1 MQKVD
6 LLHGR
11 ILPSLARL
19 AFPIMATQLIQM
31 AYNLTDMIWIGRVG
45 SGAVAAVGA
54 SGMYLWLANGLAT
67 IPRLGG
73 QVKAAHALGSGDT
86 EKAAAYAAAAF
97 RLGAVLAGACTAV
110 YLIFYKPLTAFFRL
124 NDPSVVRDAECYLLV
139 VALGL
144 FFSFFN
150 QIFTGLF
157 TCMGASAVT
166 FRSTAA
172 GLAANIVLDPL
183 FIFGLGPL
191 PALGVAG
198 AAIATVLAQ
207 GVVFFLFLLAARREG
222 ALFPRLQLRR
232 RRSRADYAD
241 ILRIGLPVSVQSIF
255 FSSLSMIIA
264 RLIAGWGDAAVA
276 VQKVGSQIESISWM
290 TADGFASAVNACAY
304 PPRHSGRSGA
314 DGWLGA
320 FDRRAARNFP
330 AGAVPRF
337 HSGGSRAAHGGGL
350 SSHSGL
356 FPAVHVHGDHLH
368 RCLSGPRQAHGTHC
382 RVRNI
387 QHRAHPH
394 GAYPLCHGALFER
407 CVVGHHPFQHPE
419 RAYYPCMVCGR
430 FAAVSEARTYRS
442 LRRRRLLCNAVLCYN
457 GLNYS
462 GMRFYDL
469 GGMERWKPA
478 AWYMQSWMN

>member
-6 LLHGR
+6 LLHGN
-11 ILPSLARL
+11 ILPSLAKL

-124 NDPSVVRDAECYLLV
+124 NDPAVVRDAECYLLV

-207 GVVFFLFLLAARREG
+207 GVVFLLFLLAARREG
-222 ALFPRLQLRR
+222 ALFPHLQLRR

-290 TADGFASAVNACAY
+290 TADGFASAVNAFVAQNY
-304 PPRHSGRSGA
+304 GA
-314 DGWLGA
+314 KQPTRIRRGTAGAAALMAGWGLLTGALLVIFPQALFRVFIQEEAVLPMGVDYLRILGYSQLFMCMEITCTGA
-320 FDRRAARNFP
+320 FQGLGRPMVPTVVSVIFNTARIPMALILSATALSLNGVWWAITLSSILKGLIIPVWFVVILRQYLRREH
-330 AGAVPRF
+330 AGA
-337 HSGGSRAAHGGGL
+337 
-350 SSHSGL
+350 
-356 FPAVHVHGDHLH
+356 
-368 RCLSGPRQAHGTHC
+368 
-382 RVRNI
+382 
-387 QHRAHPH
+387 
-394 GAYPLCHGALFER
+394 
-407 CVVGHHPFQHPE
+407 
-419 RAYYPCMVCGR
+419 
-430 FAAVSEARTYRS
+430 
-442 LRRRRLLCNAVLCYN
+442 
-457 GLNYS
+457 
-462 GMRFYDL
+462 
-469 GGMERWKPA
+469 
-478 AWYMQSWMN
+478 

>member
-11 ILPSLARL
+11 ILPSLAKL

-73 QVKAAHALGSGDT
+73 QVKVAHALGSGDT
-86 EKAAAYAAAAF
+86 ERAAAYAAASF
-97 RLGAVLAGACTAV
+97 RLGAVLAGACTTV
-110 YLIFYKPLTAFFRL
+110 YLIFYKPLTAFFHL
-124 NDPSVVRDAECYLLV
+124 NDPAVVRDAECYLLV

-144 FFSFFN
+144 LFSFFN

-157 TCMGASAVT
+157 TCMGASTVT

-207 GVVFFLFLLAARREG
+207 GVVFLLFLLAARREG
-222 ALFPRLQLRR
+222 ALFPHLQLRR

-290 TADGFASAVNACAY
+290 TADGFASAVNAFVAQNY
-304 PPRHSGRSGA
+304 GA
-314 DGWLGA
+314 KQPARIRRGTAGAAALMAGWGLLTGALLVIFPQALFRVFIQEEAVLPMGVDYLRILGYSQLFMCMEITCTGA
-320 FDRRAARNFP
+320 FQGLGRPMVPTVVSVIFNTARIPMALILSATALSLNGVWW
-330 AGAVPRF
+330 AIT
-337 HSGGSRAAHGGGL
+337 L
-350 SSHSGL
+350 SSILKGL
-356 FPAVHVHGDHLH
+356 IIPVWFLAVL
-368 RCLSGPRQAHGTHC
+368 RQ
-382 RVRNI
+382 
-387 QHRAHPH
+387 
-394 GAYPLCHGALFER
+394 Y
-407 CVVGHHPFQHPE
+407 
-419 RAYYPCMVCGR
+419 
-430 FAAVSEARTYRS
+430 
-442 LRRRRLLCNAVLCYN
+442 LRREHTV
-457 GLNYS
+457 
-462 GMRFYDL
+462 
-469 GGMERWKPA
+469 P
-478 AWYMQSWMN
+478 

>member
-11 ILPSLARL
+11 ILPSLAKL

-73 QVKAAHALGSGDT
+73 QVKVAHALGSEEM

-97 RLGAVLAGACTAV
+97 HLGAVLAGACTAV

-124 NDPSVVRDAECYLLV
+124 NDPAVVRDAQAYLLV

-157 TCMGASAVT
+157 TCMGAGTVT
-166 FRSTAA
+166 FRSNAV

-183 FIFGLGPL
+183 FIFGLGPV

-198 AAIATVLAQ
+198 AALATVLAQ
-207 GVVFFLFLLAARREG
+207 GVVFLLFLLAARRESV
-222 ALFPRLQLRR
+222 LFPHLQLRR
-232 RRSRADYAD
+232 RRSRVDYAD
-241 ILRIGLPVSVQSIF
+241 ILRIGLPVSVQSLF

-290 TADGFASAVNACAY
+290 AADGFASAVNAFVAQNY
-304 PPRHSGRSGA
+304 GAKQPGRIRRGA
-314 DGWLGA
+314 
-320 FDRRAARNFP
+320 
-330 AGAVPRF
+330 AGAVVLMAGWGILTGALLIVFPQALFRIF
-337 HSGGSRAAHGGGL
+337 IQEEAVLPMGVDYLRILGYSQLFMCMEITCTGAFQGLGKPMVPTVVSVILNTARIPMALALSATALSLNGVWWAITL
-350 SSHSGL
+350 SSILKGL
-356 FPAVHVHGDHLH
+356 IIPVWFLVVLRQYLH
-368 RCLSGPRQAHGTHC
+368 QQA
-382 RVRNI
+382 
-387 QHRAHPH
+387 A
-394 GAYPLCHGALFER
+394 
-407 CVVGHHPFQHPE
+407 
-419 RAYYPCMVCGR
+419 
-430 FAAVSEARTYRS
+430 
-442 LRRRRLLCNAVLCYN
+442 
-457 GLNYS
+457 
-462 GMRFYDL
+462 
-469 GGMERWKPA
+469 
-478 AWYMQSWMN
+478 

>member
-11 ILPSLARL
+11 ILPSLAKL

-124 NDPSVVRDAECYLLV
+124 NDPAVVRDAECYLLV

-207 GVVFFLFLLAARREG
+207 GVVFLLFLLAARREG
-222 ALFPRLQLRR
+222 ALFPHLQLRR

-290 TADGFASAVNACAY
+290 TADGFASAVNAFVAQNY
-304 PPRHSGRSGA
+304 GA
-314 DGWLGA
+314 KQPARIRRGTAGAAALMAGWGLLTGALLVIFPQALFRVFIQEEAVLPMGVDYLRILGYSQLFMCMEITCTGA
-320 FDRRAARNFP
+320 FQGLGRPMVPTVVSVIFNTARIPMALILSATALSLNGVWWAITLSSILKGLIIPVWFVVILRQYLRREH
-330 AGAVPRF
+330 AGA
-337 HSGGSRAAHGGGL
+337 
-350 SSHSGL
+350 
-356 FPAVHVHGDHLH
+356 
-368 RCLSGPRQAHGTHC
+368 
-382 RVRNI
+382 
-387 QHRAHPH
+387 
-394 GAYPLCHGALFER
+394 
-407 CVVGHHPFQHPE
+407 
-419 RAYYPCMVCGR
+419 
-430 FAAVSEARTYRS
+430 
-442 LRRRRLLCNAVLCYN
+442 
-457 GLNYS
+457 
-462 GMRFYDL
+462 
-469 GGMERWKPA
+469 
-478 AWYMQSWMN
+478 

>member
-11 ILPSLARL
+11 ILPSLAKL

-73 QVKAAHALGSGDT
+73 QVKVAHALGSEEM

-97 RLGAVLAGACTAV
+97 HLGAVLAGACTAV

-124 NDPSVVRDAECYLLV
+124 NDPAVVRDAQAYLLV

-157 TCMGASAVT
+157 TCMGAGTVT
-166 FRSTAA
+166 FRSNAV

-183 FIFGLGPL
+183 FIFGLGPV

-198 AAIATVLAQ
+198 AALATVLAQ
-207 GVVFFLFLLAARREG
+207 GVVFLLFLLAARRESV
-222 ALFPRLQLRR
+222 LFPHLQLRR
-232 RRSRADYAD
+232 RRSRVDYAD
-241 ILRIGLPVSVQSIF
+241 ILRIGLPVSVQSLF

-276 VQKVGSQIESISWM
+276 VQKVGSQIESSPGWRQ
-290 TADGFASAVNACAY
+290 TA
-304 PPRHSGRSGA
+304 
-314 DGWLGA
+314 L
-320 FDRRAARNFP
+320 P
-330 AGAVPRF
+330 A
-337 HSGGSRAAHGGGL
+337 
-350 SSHSGL
+350 
-356 FPAVHVHGDHLH
+356 
-368 RCLSGPRQAHGTHC
+368 Q
-382 RVRNI
+382 
-387 QHRAHPH
+387 
-394 GAYPLCHGALFER
+394 
-407 CVVGHHPFQHPE
+407 
-419 RAYYPCMVCGR
+419 
-430 FAAVSEARTYRS
+430 
-442 LRRRRLLCNAVLCYN
+442 
-457 GLNYS
+457 
-462 GMRFYDL
+462 
-469 GGMERWKPA
+469 
-478 AWYMQSWMN
+478 

>member
-11 ILPSLARL
+11 ILPSLAKL

-73 QVKAAHALGSGDT
+73 QVKVAHALGSEEM

-97 RLGAVLAGACTAV
+97 HLGAVLAGACTAV

-124 NDPSVVRDAECYLLV
+124 NDPAVVRDAQAYLLV

-157 TCMGASAVT
+157 TCMGAGTVT
-166 FRSTAA
+166 FRSNAV

-183 FIFGLGPL
+183 FIFGLGPV

-198 AAIATVLAQ
+198 AALATVLAQ
-207 GVVFFLFLLAARREG
+207 GVVFLLFLLAARRESV
-222 ALFPRLQLRR
+222 LFPHLQLRR

-241 ILRIGLPVSVQSIF
+241 ILRIGLPVSVQSLF

-290 TADGFASAVNACAY
+290 AADGFASAVNAFVAQNY
-304 PPRHSGRSGA
+304 GA
-314 DGWLGA
+314 KQPSRIRRGA
-320 FDRRAARNFP
+320 
-330 AGAVPRF
+330 AGAVVLMAGWGILTGALLIVFPQALFRIF
-337 HSGGSRAAHGGGL
+337 IQEEAVLPMGVDYLRILGYSQLFMCMEITCTGAFQGLGKPMVPTVVSVILNTARIPMALALSVTALSLNGVWWAITL
-350 SSHSGL
+350 SSILKGL
-356 FPAVHVHGDHLH
+356 IIPVWFLVVLRQYLH
-368 RCLSGPRQAHGTHC
+368 QQA
-382 RVRNI
+382 
-387 QHRAHPH
+387 A
-394 GAYPLCHGALFER
+394 
-407 CVVGHHPFQHPE
+407 
-419 RAYYPCMVCGR
+419 
-430 FAAVSEARTYRS
+430 
-442 LRRRRLLCNAVLCYN
+442 
-457 GLNYS
+457 
-462 GMRFYDL
+462 
-469 GGMERWKPA
+469 
-478 AWYMQSWMN
+478 

>member
-11 ILPSLARL
+11 ILPSLAKL

-73 QVKAAHALGSGDT
+73 QVKVAHALGSEEM

-97 RLGAVLAGACTAV
+97 HLGAVLAGACTAV

-124 NDPSVVRDAECYLLV
+124 NDPAVVRDAQAYLLV

-157 TCMGASAVT
+157 TCMGAGTVT
-166 FRSTAA
+166 FRSNAV

-183 FIFGLGPL
+183 FIFGLGPV

-198 AAIATVLAQ
+198 AALATVLAQ
-207 GVVFFLFLLAARREG
+207 GVVFLLFLLAARRESV
-222 ALFPRLQLRR
+222 LFPHLQLRR

-241 ILRIGLPVSVQSIF
+241 ILRIGLPVSVQSLF

-290 TADGFASAVNACAY
+290 AADGFASAVNAFVAQNY
-304 PPRHSGRSGA
+304 GAKQPGRIRRGA
-314 DGWLGA
+314 VGAVVLMAGWGILTGALLIVFPQALFRIFIQEEAVLPMGVDYLRILGYSQLFMCMEITCTGA
-320 FDRRAARNFP
+320 FQGLGKPMVPTVVSVILNTARIPMALALSATALSLNGVWW
-330 AGAVPRF
+330 AIT
-337 HSGGSRAAHGGGL
+337 L
-350 SSHSGL
+350 SSILKGL
-356 FPAVHVHGDHLH
+356 IIPVWFLVVLRQYLH
-368 RCLSGPRQAHGTHC
+368 QQA
-382 RVRNI
+382 
-387 QHRAHPH
+387 A
-394 GAYPLCHGALFER
+394 
-407 CVVGHHPFQHPE
+407 
-419 RAYYPCMVCGR
+419 
-430 FAAVSEARTYRS
+430 
-442 LRRRRLLCNAVLCYN
+442 
-457 GLNYS
+457 
-462 GMRFYDL
+462 
-469 GGMERWKPA
+469 
-478 AWYMQSWMN
+478 

>member
-11 ILPSLARL
+11 ILPSLAKL

-124 NDPSVVRDAECYLLV
+124 NDPAVVQDAECYLLV

-207 GVVFFLFLLAARREG
+207 GVVFLLFLLAARREG
-222 ALFPRLQLRR
+222 ALFPHLQLRR

-290 TADGFASAVNACAY
+290 TADGFASAVNAFVAQNY
-304 PPRHSGRSGA
+304 GA
-314 DGWLGA
+314 KQPARIRRGTAGAAALMAGWGLLTGALLVIFPQALFRVFIQEEAVLPMGVDYLRILGYSQLFMCMEITCTGA
-320 FDRRAARNFP
+320 FQGLGRPMVPTVVSVIFNTARIPMALILSATALSLNGVWWAITLSSILKGLIIPVWFVVILRQYLRRED
-330 AGAVPRF
+330 AGA
-337 HSGGSRAAHGGGL
+337 
-350 SSHSGL
+350 
-356 FPAVHVHGDHLH
+356 
-368 RCLSGPRQAHGTHC
+368 
-382 RVRNI
+382 
-387 QHRAHPH
+387 
-394 GAYPLCHGALFER
+394 
-407 CVVGHHPFQHPE
+407 
-419 RAYYPCMVCGR
+419 
-430 FAAVSEARTYRS
+430 
-442 LRRRRLLCNAVLCYN
+442 
-457 GLNYS
+457 
-462 GMRFYDL
+462 
-469 GGMERWKPA
+469 
-478 AWYMQSWMN
+478 

>member
-11 ILPSLARL
+11 ILPSLAKL

-97 RLGAVLAGACTAV
+97 RLGAVLAGACTAA

-124 NDPSVVRDAECYLLV
+124 NDPAVVRDAECYLLV

-207 GVVFFLFLLAARREG
+207 GVVFLLFLLAARREG
-222 ALFPRLQLRR
+222 ALFPHLQLRR

-290 TADGFASAVNACAY
+290 TADGFASAVNAFVAQNY
-304 PPRHSGRSGA
+304 GA
-314 DGWLGA
+314 KQPARIRRGTAGAAALMAGWGLLTGALLVIFPQALFRVFIQEEAVLPMGVDYLRILGYSQLFMCMEITCTGA
-320 FDRRAARNFP
+320 FQGLGKPMVPTVVSVIFNTARIPMALVLSATALSLNGVWWAITLSSILKGLIIPVWFVVVLRQYLRREH
-330 AGAVPRF
+330 AGA
-337 HSGGSRAAHGGGL
+337 
-350 SSHSGL
+350 
-356 FPAVHVHGDHLH
+356 
-368 RCLSGPRQAHGTHC
+368 
-382 RVRNI
+382 
-387 QHRAHPH
+387 
-394 GAYPLCHGALFER
+394 
-407 CVVGHHPFQHPE
+407 
-419 RAYYPCMVCGR
+419 
-430 FAAVSEARTYRS
+430 
-442 LRRRRLLCNAVLCYN
+442 
-457 GLNYS
+457 
-462 GMRFYDL
+462 
-469 GGMERWKPA
+469 
-478 AWYMQSWMN
+478 

>member
-11 ILPSLARL
+11 ILPSLAKL

-124 NDPSVVRDAECYLLV
+124 NDPAVVRDAECYLLV

-207 GVVFFLFLLAARREG
+207 GVVFLLFLLAARREG
-222 ALFPRLQLRR
+222 ALFPHLQLRR

-290 TADGFASAVNACAY
+290 TADGFASAVNAFVAQNY
-304 PPRHSGRSGA
+304 GA
-314 DGWLGA
+314 KQPARIRRGTAGAAALMAGWGLLTGALLVIFPQALFRVFIQEEAVLPMGVDYLRILGYSQLFMCIEITCTGA
-320 FDRRAARNFP
+320 FQGLGRPMVPTVVSVIFNTARIPMALILSATALSLNGVWWAITLSSILKGLIIPVWFVVILRQYLRRED
-330 AGAVPRF
+330 AGA
-337 HSGGSRAAHGGGL
+337 
-350 SSHSGL
+350 
-356 FPAVHVHGDHLH
+356 
-368 RCLSGPRQAHGTHC
+368 
-382 RVRNI
+382 
-387 QHRAHPH
+387 
-394 GAYPLCHGALFER
+394 
-407 CVVGHHPFQHPE
+407 
-419 RAYYPCMVCGR
+419 
-430 FAAVSEARTYRS
+430 
-442 LRRRRLLCNAVLCYN
+442 
-457 GLNYS
+457 
-462 GMRFYDL
+462 
-469 GGMERWKPA
+469 
-478 AWYMQSWMN
+478 

>member
-11 ILPSLARL
+11 ILPSLAKL

-124 NDPSVVRDAECYLLV
+124 NDPAVVRDAECYLLV

-207 GVVFFLFLLAARREG
+207 GVVFLLFLLAARREG
-222 ALFPRLQLRR
+222 ALFPHLQLRR

-290 TADGFASAVNACAY
+290 TADGFASAVNAFVAQNY
-304 PPRHSGRSGA
+304 GA
-314 DGWLGA
+314 KQPARIRRGTAGAAALMAGWGLLTGALLVIFPQALFRVFIQEEAVLPMGVDYLRILGYSQLFMCMEITCTGA
-320 FDRRAARNFP
+320 FQGLGRPMVPTVVSVIFNTARIPMALILSATALSLNGVWWAITLSSILKGLIIPVWFVVILRQYLRRED
-330 AGAVPRF
+330 AGA
-337 HSGGSRAAHGGGL
+337 
-350 SSHSGL
+350 
-356 FPAVHVHGDHLH
+356 
-368 RCLSGPRQAHGTHC
+368 
-382 RVRNI
+382 
-387 QHRAHPH
+387 
-394 GAYPLCHGALFER
+394 
-407 CVVGHHPFQHPE
+407 
-419 RAYYPCMVCGR
+419 
-430 FAAVSEARTYRS
+430 
-442 LRRRRLLCNAVLCYN
+442 
-457 GLNYS
+457 
-462 GMRFYDL
+462 
-469 GGMERWKPA
+469 
-478 AWYMQSWMN
+478 

>member
-11 ILPSLARL
+11 ILPSLAKL

-124 NDPSVVRDAECYLLV
+124 NDPTVVRDAECYLLV

-207 GVVFFLFLLAARREG
+207 GVVFLLFLLAARREG
-222 ALFPRLQLRR
+222 ALFPHLQLRR

-290 TADGFASAVNACAY
+290 TADGFASAVNAFVAQNY
-304 PPRHSGRSGA
+304 GA
-314 DGWLGA
+314 KQPARIRRGTAGAAALMAGWGLLTGALLVIFPQALFRVFIQEEAVLPMGVDYLRILGYSQLFMCMEITCTGA
-320 FDRRAARNFP
+320 FQGLGRPMVPTVVSVIFNTARIPMALILSATALSLNGVWWAITLSSILKGLIIPVWFVVILRQYLRREH
-330 AGAVPRF
+330 AGA
-337 HSGGSRAAHGGGL
+337 
-350 SSHSGL
+350 
-356 FPAVHVHGDHLH
+356 
-368 RCLSGPRQAHGTHC
+368 
-382 RVRNI
+382 
-387 QHRAHPH
+387 
-394 GAYPLCHGALFER
+394 
-407 CVVGHHPFQHPE
+407 
-419 RAYYPCMVCGR
+419 
-430 FAAVSEARTYRS
+430 
-442 LRRRRLLCNAVLCYN
+442 
-457 GLNYS
+457 
-462 GMRFYDL
+462 
-469 GGMERWKPA
+469 
-478 AWYMQSWMN
+478 

>member
-11 ILPSLARL
+11 ILPSLAKL

-73 QVKAAHALGSGDT
+73 QVKVAHALGSEEM

-97 RLGAVLAGACTAV
+97 HLGAVLAGACTAV

-124 NDPSVVRDAECYLLV
+124 NDPAVVRDAQAYLLV

-157 TCMGASAVT
+157 TCMGAGTVT
-166 FRSTAA
+166 FRSNAV

-183 FIFGLGPL
+183 FIFGLGPV

-198 AAIATVLAQ
+198 AALATVLAQ
-207 GVVFFLFLLAARREG
+207 GVVFLLFLLAARRESV
-222 ALFPRLQLRR
+222 LFPHLQLRR
-232 RRSRADYAD
+232 RRSCADYAD
-241 ILRIGLPVSVQSIF
+241 ILRIGLPVSVQSLF

-290 TADGFASAVNACAY
+290 AADGFASAVNAFVAQNY
-304 PPRHSGRSGA
+304 GAKQPGRI
-314 DGWLGA
+314 
-320 FDRRAARNFP
+320 RRGT
-330 AGAVPRF
+330 AGAVVLMAGWGILTGALLIVFPQALFRIF
-337 HSGGSRAAHGGGL
+337 IQEEAVLPMGVDYLRILGYSQLFMCMEITCTGAFQGLGKPMVPTVVSVILNTARIPMALAFSATALSLNGVWWAITL
-350 SSHSGL
+350 SSILKGL
-356 FPAVHVHGDHLH
+356 IIPVWFLVVLRQYLH
-368 RCLSGPRQAHGTHC
+368 QQA
-382 RVRNI
+382 
-387 QHRAHPH
+387 A
-394 GAYPLCHGALFER
+394 
-407 CVVGHHPFQHPE
+407 
-419 RAYYPCMVCGR
+419 
-430 FAAVSEARTYRS
+430 
-442 LRRRRLLCNAVLCYN
+442 
-457 GLNYS
+457 
-462 GMRFYDL
+462 
-469 GGMERWKPA
+469 
-478 AWYMQSWMN
+478 

>member
-6 LLHGR
+6 LLHGN
-11 ILPSLARL
+11 ILPSLAKL

-124 NDPSVVRDAECYLLV
+124 NDPAVVRDAECYLLV

-207 GVVFFLFLLAARREG
+207 GVVFLLFLLAARREG
-222 ALFPRLQLRR
+222 ALFPHLQLRR

-290 TADGFASAVNACAY
+290 TADGFASAVNAFVAQNY
-304 PPRHSGRSGA
+304 GA
-314 DGWLGA
+314 KQPARIRRGTAGAAALMAGWGLLTGALLVIFPQALFRVFIQEEAVLPMGVDYLRILGYSQLFMCMEITCTGA
-320 FDRRAARNFP
+320 FQGLGRPMVPTVVSVIFNTARIPMALILSATALSLNGVWWAITLSSILKGLIIPVWFVVILRQYLRRED
-330 AGAVPRF
+330 AGA
-337 HSGGSRAAHGGGL
+337 
-350 SSHSGL
+350 
-356 FPAVHVHGDHLH
+356 
-368 RCLSGPRQAHGTHC
+368 
-382 RVRNI
+382 
-387 QHRAHPH
+387 
-394 GAYPLCHGALFER
+394 
-407 CVVGHHPFQHPE
+407 
-419 RAYYPCMVCGR
+419 
-430 FAAVSEARTYRS
+430 
-442 LRRRRLLCNAVLCYN
+442 
-457 GLNYS
+457 
-462 GMRFYDL
+462 
-469 GGMERWKPA
+469 
-478 AWYMQSWMN
+478 